1 MTRWI
6 ARGVDSLTFK
16 TIFNLIDL
24 YPTAKLVS
32 VTAVGDKYNIVYD
45 FQSKLSLESTVYIN
59 ERVCL

>member
-1 MTRWI
+1 MNRWI
-6 ARGVDSLTFK
+6 ARNVDNLTFK

-32 VTAVGDKYNIVYD
+32 VAAVGDNYNVVYD
-45 FQSKLSLESTVYIN
+45 SQSKLSDNSALYIN